1 MKNDENKNEDYRLMD
16 LVRVAQEV
24 RQILIYYFENTLRR
38 IFDTRGIDLYIGPA
52 KHYVH
57 EFVELY
63 RRHNILV
70 RGCPVNIQYIVNDA
84 VAMMED
90 SFQHCQIAN
99 SHQVFVPNEHNIMTF
114 GGTLIFID
122 MEQVY
127 PAIYGNIMHVD
138 DVIKALQ
145 SVIRHEIG
153 HVYAN
158 KNIFMYKSFEDYN
171 MLMDRLSAERGAQMK
186 AVERLPDPEMR
197 LKKYAEMPE
206 EVWADKAG
214 FVTPE
219 DRILINKILG
229 YRPNIVK
236 ISAPDIDG
244 KSRRDI

>member
-1 MKNDENKNEDYRLMD
+1 
-16 LVRVAQEV
+16 
-24 RQILIYYFENTLRR
+24 
-38 IFDTRGIDLYIGPA
+38 
-52 KHYVH
+52 
-57 EFVELY
+57 
-63 RRHNILV
+63 
-70 RGCPVNIQYIVNDA
+70 
-84 VAMMED
+84 
-90 SFQHCQIAN
+90 
-99 SHQVFVPNEHNIMTF
+99 
-114 GGTLIFID
+114 
-122 MEQVY
+122 
-127 PAIYGNIMHVD
+127 MHVD
-138 DVIKALQ
+138 EVIKALQ

-171 MLMDRLSAERGAQMK
+171 MLMDRLSAERGALME

-219 DRILINKILG
+219 DRTLINKILG

-236 ISAPDIDG
+236 ISSPDIEG